1 MSALPDADPQALL
14 QNYRA
19 EFACMTGDALDA
31 VMAIEQAAY
40 AHPWSRGNFA
50 DSLRAGYE
58 GRLLRTSERLLGY
71 FMAMKGVDEVHL
83 LNITVAPDCQG
94 QGLGACLLESLAAWS
109 LAQGAQWLWLEVRAS
124 NEGAQRLYQ
133 RRGFRRV
140 GLRKGYYPAGLGRRE
155 DAIVMSRPL

>member
-1 MSALPDADPQALL
+1 MNAILRPPGDDLPE
-14 QNYRA
+14 A
-19 EFACMTGDALDA
+19 EFAPMTLERLDA
-31 VMAIEQAAY
+31 VMAIEATAY
-40 AHPWSRGNFA
+40 PHPWTRGNFA

-71 FMAMKGVDEVHL
+71 YMAMKGVDEVHL
-83 LNITVAPDCQG
+83 LNIPVAPDCQG

-133 RRGFRRV
+133 RQGFRRV
-140 GLRKGYYPAGLGRRE
+140 GLRKGYYPAGPGPRE
-155 DAIVMSRPL
+155 DANPP